1 MIDYSKPAKFVLD
14 GVRFRYRGESFK
26 GSGFLDWNPTTGFHI
41 DALLD
46 KDFAPLDSLKTV
58 GQIIVNTKE
67 DTFTIWLNVRGHG
80 RAFVPRAFPLGQKHS
95 TDWTGKCYG
104 RSVAFIRKHLFSQ
117 FDDSIAQRELE
128 NMSPVGM
135 DWPKRVNDTLE
146 LLIPKLPTVAANLK
160 IEVPKRLNEALR
172 VLNLVNQG
180 KIDFKTVLLGDPT
193 IAAWFANLEEAAT
206 NAATLVENIDS
217 QHISAEVHR
226 QILFPAHFGNLGLK
240 NSGSIYPDFYMV
252 GRDYS
257 MLAPG
262 STAKAS
268 ERFEAGFGAGKS
280 GTSN

>member
-1 MIDYSKPAKFVLD
+1 MQKTAK
-14 GVRFRYRGESFK
+14 EQNSE
-26 GSGFLDWNPTTGFHI
+26 
-41 DALLD
+41 D
-46 KDFAPLDSLKTV
+46 KVKLA
-58 GQIIVNTKE
+58 
-67 DTFTIWLNVRGHG
+67 
-80 RAFVPRAFPLGQKHS
+80 
-95 TDWTGKCYG
+95 
-104 RSVAFIRKHLFSQ
+104 VARIRKHLFSQ